1 MSYPCPSPGHTYD
14 FRLGSGAII
23 LQGSLGSGRWHH
35 LTACSTSSREH
46 ALLQHANAL
55 NFAAAKASLYKR
67 TGPQKRMMFCAG
79 GCAASESSGVS
90 MHKQMSMQHAERPG
104 MSKAI

>member
-14 FRLGSGAII
+14 FSLGSGAII
-23 LQGSLGSGRWHH
+23 WQGSMGSSRWHH
-35 LTACSTSSREH
+35 LTACSASSRKH

-67 TGPQKRMMFCAG
+67 TGLQKKIVFYAG
-79 GCAASESSGVS
+79 GCAASDSGCVS

-104 MSKAI
+104 MSKGK